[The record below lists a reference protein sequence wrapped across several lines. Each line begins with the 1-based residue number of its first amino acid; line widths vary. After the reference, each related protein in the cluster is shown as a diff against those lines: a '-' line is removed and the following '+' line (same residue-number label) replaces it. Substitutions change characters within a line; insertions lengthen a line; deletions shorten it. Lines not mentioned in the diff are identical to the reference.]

1 MQLLGERD
9 LHTACRADG
18 SPVRADPLAG
28 IPTLADVDLA
38 GKRVLVREDLNVPIA
53 GGEVTAS
60 ARIDAA
66 LPTIKRCRDA
76 GATVLLVSHLGRPKP
91 GERDAALSLAPVA
104 AALSRKL
111 GDDVRLVEDWRGGVR
126 LGAGDV
132 GLLEN
137 IRFEAGELADDETLG
152 RALAALCDVFV
163 MDAFGT
169 AHRAHA
175 STGAVARFAPA
186 ACAGPL
192 LVRELQALGQALAN
206 PARPLVAIIGGSKVS
221 TKLGVL
227 ESLAAT
233 ADHLLIGG
241 GMVNTFLAAQ
251 GVDVGASAVERA
263 LEEVRRMMAAT
274 DVPLPVDVMTAPAI
288 DAAVPARLRPLG
300 EIAADEL
307 VLDIGPETARRFASV
322 VREAG
327 TVLWNGPLGVFECD
341 QFGEGTRVVAEAVA
355 ASSAFSVAGGGD
367 TLAAI
372 DKYGVGDGVSYLSTG
387 GGAFLEFVEGRKLP
401 GVEALRRK
409 PAA

>member
-1 MQLLGERD
+1 M
-9 LHTACRADG
+9 
-18 SPVRADPLAG
+18 RADPLAG

-76 GATVLLVSHLGRPKP
+76 GATVLLVSHLGRPKS
-91 GERDAALSLAPVA
+91 GERDAELSLAPVA

-111 GDDVRLVEDWRGGVR
+111 GDDVRLVEHWRGGVR

-137 IRFEAGELADDETLG
+137 IRFEAGELANDETLG

-175 STGAVARFAPA
+175 STSAVARFSPA
-186 ACAGPL
+186 SCAGPL
-192 LVRELQALGQALAN
+192 LVRELQALGKALAN
-206 PARPLVAIIGGSKVS
+206 PARPLVAIIGGWKVS

-251 GVDVGASAVERA
+251 GVNVGASAVEGA
-263 LEEVRRMMAAT
+263 LEEVRRIMAAT

-288 DAAVPARLRPLG
+288 DAAAPARLRPLG
-300 EIAADEL
+300 EVAADEL

-372 DKYGVGDGVSYLSTG
+372 EKYGVGDGVSYLSTG

>member
-1 MQLLGERD
+1 M
-9 LHTACRADG
+9 TT
-18 SPVRADPLAG
+18 DPLDG
-28 IPTLADVDLA
+28 IATLADVHLA
-38 GKRVLVREDLNVPIA
+38 GKRVLAREDFNVPIA
-53 GGEVTAS
+53 GGKVTAS

-66 LPTIKRCRDA
+66 LPTIEQCRNA
-76 GATVLLVSHLGRPKP
+76 GASVLLVSHLGRPKP

-104 AALSRKL
+104 EVLSGKL
-111 GDDVRLVEDWRGGVR
+111 GGDVRLIENWRGGVR
-126 LGAGDV
+126 LGAGEV
-132 GLLEN
+132 ALLEN
-137 IRFEAGELADDETLG
+137 IRFEAGELADDENLG

-175 STGAVARFAPA
+175 STSAVARCAPV

-192 LVRELQALGQALAN
+192 LVRELQALGQALAK

-233 ADHLLIGG
+233 AEHLLIGG
-241 GMVNTFLAAQ
+241 GMMNSFLAAQ
-251 GVDVGASAVERA
+251 GVDIGASAVERRFA
-263 LEEVRRMMAAT
+263 EVRRVMAAT
-274 DVPLPVDVMTAPAI
+274 DVPMPVDVMTARAI
-288 DAAVPARLRPLG
+288 DADAPARLRPLG
-300 EIAADEL
+300 EIEADEL

-322 VREAG
+322 VRKAG
-327 TVLWNGPLGVFECD
+327 TVLWNGPLGVFEFD

-355 ASSAFSVAGGGD
+355 ASRAFSVAGGGD

-401 GVEALRRK
+401 GVEALRREI
-409 PAA
+409 P